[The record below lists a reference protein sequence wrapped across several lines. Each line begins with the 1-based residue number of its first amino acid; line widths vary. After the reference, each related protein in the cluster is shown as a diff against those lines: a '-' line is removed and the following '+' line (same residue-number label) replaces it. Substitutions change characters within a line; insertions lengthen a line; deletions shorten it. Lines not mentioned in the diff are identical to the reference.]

1 MSGFRAA
8 CFSFSFFFF
17 LFSLW
22 HRVKNVWHFI
32 HSFWLELAS
41 YQLSVSVARDKKVKF
56 GQRLFVGPRARLCFN
71 SPFEHLLGNA
81 PSS

>member
-1 MSGFRAA
+1 MIEGYRRGFREAGLGG
-8 CFSFSFFFF
+8 CRVFVLLVFLFLFFFF
-17 LFSLW
+17 LFS
-22 HRVKNVWHFI
+22 
-32 HSFWLELAS
+32 
-41 YQLSVSVARDKKVKF
+41 QLSVSVARDKKVKF